1 MSSYK
6 EVGRLAFRIEGNNW
20 TAYWALPDTLK
31 DAVFL
36 GAISMALAQNPAR
49 KDAFQALIRDGVA
62 DLMEELYG
70 ERPDIVTRPA
80 PESERSGNC

>member
-36 GAISMALAQNPAR
+36 GAISMALVRNPAR
-49 KDAFQALIRDGVA
+49 KDAFQALMHETVS
-62 DLMEELYG
+62 DLMEQMYG
-70 ERPDIVTRPA
+70 ERPNTITRPA